1 MKKTAFKLLA
11 IFFYMALFCVVTQF
25 QMNILFDTKQMLL
38 VLIGTVA
45 LSFTGYYKNVTI
57 EEYRNTASYYATIVG
72 YLTTFLYIFGNL
84 YAMSEWDM
92 SQIALNIRPLFYGF
106 VLNILLKPET
116 GKEVVVYKTEAEMQM
131 EDMGRQNTSA
141 MSDSEWEDQLR
152 TYGLTARE
160 REVALL
166 IRNGYSNQEIADK
179 LFISVATVK
188 KHTSSIYEKLKISN
202 REQLKVYF

>member
-72 YLTTFLYIFGNL
+72 YLTTF
-84 YAMSEWDM
+84 
-92 SQIALNIRPLFYGF
+92 
-106 VLNILLKPET
+106 
-116 GKEVVVYKTEAEMQM
+116 VYL
-131 EDMGRQNTSA
+131 
-141 MSDSEWEDQLR
+141 W
-152 TYGLTARE
+152 
-160 REVALL
+160 
-166 IRNGYSNQEIADK
+166 
-179 LFISVATVK
+179 
-188 KHTSSIYEKLKISN
+188 
-202 REQLKVYF
+202 